1 MPAHPFDLAF
11 DTLPEKL
18 AVFPLPGALLLPRG
32 ILPLNIFRAQIPEHD
47 PRCIIERSDGRHD
60 SAPRRRL
67 RRGVVRHRMCGRIT
81 AFQETDDGRLLINLT
96 GLCRF
101 AIAEELELLRG
112 YRRVRPD
119 WQAFRTDLEPT
130 QESGVDSASLTDTAR
145 RYFNATKIECDWE
158 RLAKLSTLELTNFLA
173 MHLPLAPADK
183 QVILEAISLEERAKS
198 LTLVMQMNSIEEQP
212 TTRH

>member
-32 ILPLNIFRAQIPEHD
+32 ILPLNIFE
-47 PRCIIERSDGRHD
+47 PRYLSMILDALSNARMVGMIQ
-60 SAPRRRL
+60 PREDASEEAL
-67 RRGVVRHRMCGRIT
+67 YDIGCAGRIT

-119 WQAFRTDLEPT
+119 WQAFRTDLEPP

-198 LTLVMQMNSIEEQP
+198 LTLVMQMNSVEEQP